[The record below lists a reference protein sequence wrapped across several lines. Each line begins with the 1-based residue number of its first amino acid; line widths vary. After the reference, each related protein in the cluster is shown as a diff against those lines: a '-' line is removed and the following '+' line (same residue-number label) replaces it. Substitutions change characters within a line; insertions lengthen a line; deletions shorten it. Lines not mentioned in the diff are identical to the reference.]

1 MDNDALTFGLILSNR
16 GPVLNYSTPEELIR
30 LAIKAEESGLF
41 NTVWAGDAFL
51 TNPRLDAITLL
62 AAVAGRT
69 DYVRLGPACMGSFT
83 QRNALDIAYQWASLD
98 QISNGRSL
106 MVACA
111 GGGGGPEW
119 GLEGRNTGVKE
130 GDRRRLMWERI
141 KLLRRLWSEDHV
153 SFEGKFHDFEG
164 VSIAPKPIKRDYPIW
179 AATNITRLSS
189 GISSGALP
197 EKTLSRIGELCDG
210 WMTHSVSPDVFSLAW
225 KKIINSAEKV
235 DKNPKNFD
243 NALVVNVCVNNNPEM
258 ALEEAGD
265 FLTDYYNIKFSAD
278 RTRDWTA
285 HGSALMCAETL
296 NEFQG
301 SGVKHIALR
310 IASRD
315 QLGQFEKLVN
325 EVLPLMLKT

>member
-1 MDNDALTFGLILSNR
+1 MDNNALTFGLILSNR
-16 GPVLNYSTPEELIR
+16 GPVLNYSTAEELIR

-111 GGGGGPEW
+111 GGGSGPGW
-119 GLEGRNTGVKE
+119 SAEGRNTGVKAT
-130 GDRRRLMWERI
+130 DRRRIMWERI
-141 KLLRRLWSEDHV
+141 KLLRRLWSEDYV
-153 SFEGKFHDFEG
+153 DFEGKFHDYEG
-164 VSIAPKPIKRDYPIW
+164 VSIVPKPIKSDYPIW

-189 GISSGALP
+189 GISGGALP
-197 EKTLSRIGELCDG
+197 EKTLSRIGEMCDG
-210 WMTHSVSPDVFSLAW
+210 WMTHSVTPDVFSLAW
-225 KKIINSAEKV
+225 KKIISSAEKTG
-235 DKNPKNFD
+235 KNPENFD
-243 NALVVNVCVNNNPEM
+243 NALVVNICVNNNPEV
-258 ALEEAGD
+258 ALEEAGN
-265 FLTDYYNIKFSAD
+265 FLTEYYNIKFSAD

-296 NEFQG
+296 NEFRG

-315 QLGQFEKLVN
+315 QLGQFKKLAN